1 MRRTALAAA
10 LLVLLTSCGGEAS
23 SSQQSPVAD
32 LRVDDPDGLHGAVLP
47 RPYDAADVALK
58 DTGGAPYD
66 LSTDPRA
73 PLTLVFF
80 GYTHCPDICQVV
92 MADIASALVRLDEGQ
107 RAKVRMVFV
116 TTDPAR
122 DTGPVLRSYLD
133 RFDPDFEGLTGP
145 LPSVVRA
152 GKAFDVLIQKGKQ
165 LPSGGYDVGHGTQVV
180 GLLPDGTAPYVWTE
194 GTSPGDLASDLASI
208 LDGKVS
214 GR

>member
-1 MRRTALAAA
+1 VAAA
-10 LLVLLTSCGGEAS
+10 LLVLLTGCGGEAS
-23 SSQQSPVAD
+23 PSQGPPVANVQ
-32 LRVDDPDGLHGAVLP
+32 VDDPDGLHGAVLP
-47 RPYDAADVALK
+47 KPYDAADVALE
-58 DTGGAPYD
+58 DTDGAPYD
-66 LSTDPRA
+66 LATDPRA

-92 MADIASALVRLDEGQ
+92 MADIASALVRLDADQ
-107 RAKVRMVFV
+107 RRRVAMVFV

-133 RFDPDFEGLTGP
+133 RFDPRCQGLPGP

-152 GKAFDVLIQKGKQ
+152 GRSFDVLVQKGKQ

-194 GTSPGDLASDLASI
+194 GTSPGDLAADLTKI
-208 LDGKVS
+208 LDGKVR